1 VENGG
6 KRGQTT
12 FFSMSAILTRRAA
25 ALSERLLVAQEQERR
40 RLARELHDGIGQRLT
55 SIKLMLENATDKC
68 ALAADS
74 PIKTQI
80 GQLSAALRDTIEET
94 RRVAMALR
102 PSILDDLGIDATLSW
117 LLRETGKVLPEAQIR
132 YRFEVSEELLGP
144 RFKTEVFRISQ
155 EAVNNVCKY
164 SGATA
169 LELSLALVRQDIVLT
184 ISDNG
189 GRCRRGCGG
198 GSLRIRSDQHARAC

>member
-1 VENGG
+1 
-6 KRGQTT
+6 
-12 FFSMSAILTRRAA
+12 
-25 ALSERLLVAQEQERR
+25 
-40 RLARELHDGIGQRLT
+40 
-55 SIKLMLENATDKC
+55 
-68 ALAADS
+68 
-74 PIKTQI
+74 
-80 GQLSAALRDTIEET
+80 
-94 RRVAMALR
+94 
-102 PSILDDLGIDATLSW
+102 

-155 EAVNNVCKY
+155 EAVNNACKY

-189 GRCRRGCGG
+189 AGVAAEDAERDLCGFGLTSMRERAEQIGGDLFVVSRDGG
-198 GSLRIRSDQHARAC
+198 GVRVIGRWPLAVAQAGSPERD